1 MFGPPILYG
10 RARMALAE
18 PDERR
23 ATAPRARMEGVV
35 LALLPPALAAF
46 TFFPITANYFASD
59 DFLHLL
65 TLANDGLRR
74 FLLTPFGGHV
84 LVVRNLVFALCVWAF
99 GTDPVGYFWVVLA
112 THVVNTFLLHLV
124 LVRTTASRPV
134 ACLVAVLWGAAPH
147 HGVAL
152 GWYSVYGE
160 MLCATLVLLVLLD
173 VVAAAGDE
181 GAVSTRRTVGWFI
194 LITAAATAFGVGI
207 GVALVFPLAAT
218 LLVGRARL
226 TAAGRV
232 ALWSIPIV
240 VTVTYVAIQRS
251 EVIRDIPVLKAVTM
265 LATSGL
271 VVFAMWWDL
280 VAYGTYALAAGPFVS
295 AAFFA
300 TPLGMVVAGAAVA
313 ALVMAIALAPPHR
326 RQRLLAI
333 ALLALGAYGII
344 AAGRAAL
351 YSSLGGN
358 VLQGSTEGR
367 YHYVG
372 QLFLAVLLAHGLVAV
387 GRTFAPTLRAVA
399 YASILGVM
407 VLGFVVRRPAI
418 DHHDDVR
425 VATREA
431 IARIDADVAAAR
443 AAHPDAPSVTIEN
456 RPFGPALFP
465 EFVGTAGLFVIWYPT
480 DVLQDREVIFAA
492 APRAWQAAQARG
504 GRLAALVRPATAPP
518 GP

>member
-23 ATAPRARMEGVV
+23 ATAPRGRIQGLA

-74 FLLTPFGGHV
+74 FLLTPFGGHL
-84 LVVRNLVFALCVWAF
+84 LVVRNLAFALCVRAF
-99 GTDPVGYFWVVLA
+99 GTDAAGYFWVVLA
-112 THVVNTFLLHLV
+112 THVLNAFLLYLL
-124 LVRTTASRPV
+124 LVRFTASRPV
-134 ACLVAVLWGAAPH
+134 ACLVAVLWAAAPH

-160 MLCATLVLLVLLD
+160 MLCATLVLFVLLD
-173 VVAAAGDE
+173 VVAAAEDG
-181 GAVSTRRTVGWFI
+181 GAVSTVRTVMWFL
-194 LITAAATAFGVGI
+194 LITAAATSFGVGI
-207 GVALVFPLAAT
+207 GVAVVFPLAAT
-218 LLVGRARL
+218 LLVGRARF
-226 TAAGRV
+226 TAGGMV
-232 ALWSIPIV
+232 ALWSIPV
-240 VTVTYVAIQRS
+240 VVAVAYAAIQGNAM
-251 EVIRDIPVLKAVTM
+251 VHNMPVLKAVAM

-280 VAYGTYALAAGPFVS
+280 VAYGTYALGTGPFVS
-295 AAFFA
+295 AAFFV
-300 TPLGMVVAGAAVA
+300 TPLGMVAAGAGVA
-313 ALVMAIALAPPHR
+313 ALAMVIALAPLRTR
-326 RQRLLAI
+326 RHLLAI

-387 GRTFAPTLRAVA
+387 ERTLAPTLRAA
-399 YASILGVM
+399 AFAAALGV
-407 VLGFVVRRPAI
+407 VLLCFVVRRPVI

-431 IARIDADVAAAR
+431 LARIDADVAAAR
-443 AAHPDAPSVTIEN
+443 AAHPDASSATIEN
-456 RPFGPALFP
+456 RLFWPAQFP

-480 DVLQDREVIFAA
+480 DVRQDRQVVFAA
-492 APRAWQAAQARG
+492 TPRAWQAAQARG